1 MLLLINP
8 YTWKEIKTDFKGT
21 VELSVSASSKLTN
34 KLSYHWYY
42 QAEDGETVEL
52 EEASGKNSFKVE
64 NVVKREFYYC
74 SVDDGN
80 ESRTFSFSI
89 SVNSG
94 LEIDYD
100 ATESYFEVDYGKSVT
115 METVAAANPG
125 VELKYQWYVLD
136 KYDVKAT
143 FFLTGNWV
151 GKYPEDVKQIQLAR
165 HDIGNHSENHKAMSQ
180 LSKEACKEEIVS
192 VHEKVK
198 ALTGIEMKLFRV
210 PYGDYD
216 DQVIRTAKACG
227 YEVIQWSIDSQ
238 DWKDY
243 GKESI
248 VKIYFKKVKN

>member
-1 MLLLINP
+1 MGAVR
-8 YTWKEIKTDFKGT
+8 EI
-21 VELSVSASSKLTN
+21 SVSNTVNGRELPIYSVEPEAKQVA
-34 KLSYHWYY
+34 LSFDATW
-42 QAEDGETVEL
+42 
-52 EEASGKNSFKVE
+52 
-64 NVVKREFYYC
+64 
-74 SVDDGN
+74 GN
-80 ESRTFSFSI
+80 EYMKQI
-89 SVNSG
+89 
-94 LEIDYD
+94 LD
-100 ATESYFEVDYGKSVT
+100 
-115 METVAAANPG
+115 
-125 VELKYQWYVLD
+125 VLD

-248 VKIYFKKVKN
+248 VKTILKNKHKYAVNVTR

>member
-1 MLLLINP
+1 MKRKILMSVLVCLFILG
-8 YTWKEIKTDFKGT
+8 TCMGAVREI
-21 VELSVSASSKLTN
+21 SVSNTVNGRELPFYSVETEAKQVA
-34 KLSYHWYY
+34 LSFDATW
-42 QAEDGETVEL
+42 
-52 EEASGKNSFKVE
+52 
-64 NVVKREFYYC
+64 
-74 SVDDGN
+74 GN
-80 ESRTFSFSI
+80 EYMKQI
-89 SVNSG
+89 
-94 LEIDYD
+94 LD
-100 ATESYFEVDYGKSVT
+100 
-115 METVAAANPG
+115 
-125 VELKYQWYVLD
+125 VLD

-248 VKIYFKKVKN
+248 VKTILKNKELKSGAIILMHSGAKYTKDALESVILGLREQGYELVPVSELIYKENYHLDVTGRQIKNK